1 MEKETQQAQS
11 VLGEMKPSKA
21 IIKLA
26 VPATL
31 ALLAKAVYNIVDTA
45 YIGMLHDDNALAAV
59 GASSSVQFLVLG
71 FCIGAC
77 AGFGIPLS
85 FDRFSG
91 YTVYAVIQSGSRN
104 AACGGRQ

>member
-1 MEKETQQAQS
+1 MTRDLTEGSCLKQILLFTA
-11 VLGEMKPSKA
+11 
-21 IIKLA
+21 
-26 VPATL
+26 
-31 ALLAKAVYNIVDTA
+31 ALLVGNLLQQTYNLVDAAIVGRCLGTD
-45 YIGMLHDDNALAAV
+45 ALAAV
-59 GASSSVQFLVLG
+59 GASGSVQFLVLG